1 MALILRLR
9 GWSPFVHNTNSQVL
23 QPAIDGST
31 NFKQRGRPPK
41 KLSTSTNMINRAK
54 IEEEHAEY
62 FD

>member
-1 MALILRLR
+1 
-9 GWSPFVHNTNSQVL
+9 L
-23 QPAIDGST
+23 QPAIDGLA

-62 FD
+62 FDR